1 MIILLGLILIVVVF
15 FTVFFGAPYV
25 PTKIRDVRI
34 AFNDICK
41 LTPKDVVLDLGSG
54 DGKVLREVSRR
65 GAKAV
70 GYELHPILV
79 GITKLLSRH
88 DKNVQ
93 VKLGNF
99 WHMTFPSNT
108 TVVYLFGDSRDIL
121 RMTKK
126 IESEA
131 LRLKRE
137 LRVLSYGF
145 ELPGHTIAKSA
156 GAHNLYVFQPLHYK
170 KA

>member
-1 MIILLGLILIVVVF
+1 MAILFGLVLVVAVF

-25 PTKIRDVRI
+25 PAKIRDVRM
-34 AFNDICK
+34 AFDDICK
-41 LTPKDVVLDLGSG
+41 LTARDTVLDLGSG
-54 DGKVLREVSRR
+54 DGKVLREASRR

-70 GYELHPILV
+70 GYELHPGLV
-79 GITKLLSRH
+79 AVAKFLSRN

-99 WHMTFPSNT
+99 WHMSFPNDT
-108 TVVYLFGDSRDIL
+108 TVVYLFGDSRDIV

-126 IESEA
+126 IEAESV
-131 LRLKRE
+131 RLKRK

-145 ELPGHTIAKSA
+145 ELPGYAALKKA
-156 GAHNLYVFQPLHYK
+156 GAHNLYVIQPLHSK